1 MKISIGK
8 RLTLGFGGL
17 LFIVLIFGIYIIVS
31 SQNNK
36 KVSEKITDIYTPS
49 KTILNNYYNTIDNS
63 KMLIKSWVFIDKIPK
78 TPDKIRL
85 VKLHDSIF
93 PAITK
98 ELENIKSSWND
109 KDKQLSEYITK
120 QVKDTLFVQHKK
132 IMELLNNFEAYD
144 KPEVVFET
152 QPAVEDGGDVI
163 LMTKEILDNL
173 SILIERIG
181 VQDSNANNELKKS
194 FASFQT
200 YIIILLILLLITSF
214 VTGLFTSRSILIPVY
229 RLNKILNS
237 MSKGEISEI
246 ENVDT
251 GDEIGEMSLSL
262 NNVVRK
268 LTKVIYDIKNS
279 ALFLSNHS
287 KTLTRQAKILST
299 GAKEQ
304 ADAVSKITS
313 SSDEIVT
320 SLDTTSENSKI
331 ADKNVNKIADKIKN
345 SDSNNKIVLE
355 IENTQQIV
363 KNITF
368 AINEHS
374 SEVEGIKKTAILLK
388 SIAQQNS
395 AFSGEMSNN
404 SKDLELHI
412 DRLMESISFF
422 KINNAVSETESN
434 NEKNKTSNLSIDEE
448 DAGDNFEAF

>member
-49 KTILNNYYNTIDNS
+49 KTILNKYYNTIDNS

-93 PAITK
+93 PNLVK
-98 ELENIKSSWND
+98 ELDNIKSNWND
-109 KDKQLSEYITK
+109 TDKQLADFITK

-132 IMELLNNFEAYD
+132 IMTLLNNFEAYD

-163 LMTKEILDNL
+163 LMTKKILDNL
-173 SILIERIG
+173 SILINKIDE
-181 VQDSNANNELKKS
+181 QDSNANKELKKS

-200 YIIILLILLLITSF
+200 YIIVLLILLLIASF
-214 VTGLFTSRSILIPVY
+214 ITGFFTSRSILIPVY

-262 NNVVRK
+262 NNVVKK
-268 LTKVIYDIKNS
+268 LTTVIFDIKNS

-287 KTLTRQAKILST
+287 KTLTKQAKILST

-304 ADAVSKITS
+304 ADAVSTITS

-331 ADKNVNKIADKIKN
+331 AENNVNKIADTIKN
-345 SDSNNKIVLE
+345 SDSDNKIISE

-374 SEVEGIKKTAILLK
+374 SEVENIKKIAILLK

-395 AFSGEMSNN
+395 AFSGEMSSN

-412 DRLMESISFF
+412 EKLMESVSFF
-422 KINNAVSETESN
+422 KINSN
-434 NEKNKTSNLSIDEE
+434 VPDSKINDENNNNSDLNIEE